1 MNAPHFS
8 SSDFAGVASQ
18 LAAALPEKL
27 IHKNVLES
35 ASQTKNETDFSSQR
49 HHLVRIV
56 DLPSKV
62 MSMTIGGLEAG
73 QSSRLHRHNYETLI
87 YILEGTG
94 KSRIGD
100 QEVAWVKGDAI
111 YVPVWAWHQHS
122 NLSATERALYLACE
136 NAPHLQNLGIALREE
151 A

>member
-1 MNAPHFS
+1 MKAPHFS
-8 SSDFAGVASQ
+8 SSDFAGVGSK
-18 LAAALPEKL
+18 LVSTMPHKL
-27 IHKNVLES
+27 IHKNVLAGDSPQEIG
-35 ASQTKNETDFSSQR
+35 FSKER
-49 HHLVRIV
+49 RHLVRIA

-62 MSMTIGGLEAG
+62 MSMTLGGLEPG

-94 KSRIGD
+94 MSRIGD
-100 QEVAWVKGDAI
+100 QEVTWSKGDAL

-122 NLSATERALYLACE
+122 NLSTTEGALYVACE
-136 NAPHLQNLGIALREE
+136 NAPHLQNLGVALREE